1 MRSAVSEAVWA
12 GKARTLAFW
21 LVAVLAVASTWVL
34 VEAKP
39 AQAADFRVNSTA
51 DAGDALPGNG
61 QCATEILPEGVRG
74 ICTLRAAIEE
84 ANANDVSDTITFS
97 SGLSGTITLT
107 LGRLTIANDNTTGP
121 DLTIHGPEGSGLT
134 VSGNNNS
141 GVFAIAGA
149 EATID
154 RLTIRDGNTT
164 TDFGAGAGINNMIPG
179 TLTLTNSTVS
189 GNTSHFAG
197 GGIYNAGTM
206 MITNSTVSGNKVT
219 GYDHGGGIASFGTTL
234 TLTNSTVSDNT
245 AHLAGGGIYR
255 GGGTLTLT
263 NSTVSGNTAGNFG
276 GGIYLL
282 GDSAKLANTIVAG
295 NAAPSNGPDAFGAF
309 TSQGNNLIGN
319 ASGSSGWIT
328 SGTNKDLLDT
338 NPLLGPLQN
347 NTPGPT
353 ETRAI
358 WPGSPAI
365 DHAANDRCLFS
376 DQRGVARKDGDAN
389 GSVVCDIGAYER
401 SDFSSPKVSSTTPA
415 AGATGVRKG
424 ANIRATFSE
433 KMTRSTLSKTTFKL
447 FKVNSN
453 GSTTQIT
460 AVAFNSSVDG
470 LNATLDPSNL
480 LLANTKYKAVVSTQ
494 ARDLAG
500 NQLDQSSTTSGKQQ
514 KAWTFKTGSP

>member
-1 MRSAVSEAVWA
+1 MWA
-12 GKARTLAFW
+12 GRTSVLAFCF
-21 LVAVLAVASTWVL
+21 LAVLAAASTWVL
-34 VEAKP
+34 VGAKP
-39 AQAADFRVNSTA
+39 AHAADIRVNSTD

-107 LGRLTIANDNTTGP
+107 LGRLTIADDNTTGP

-141 GVFAIAGA
+141 GVFTIAGA

-154 RLTIRDGNTT
+154 RLTIRNGSSEFDP
-164 TDFGAGAGINNMIPG
+164 GAGIYNMVPG

-189 GNTSHFAG
+189 GNTSGSGFGG
-197 GGIYNAGTM
+197 GGIYNGGTM
-206 MITNSTVSGNKVT
+206 MITNSTVSGNKNT
-219 GYDHGGGIASFGTTL
+219 GYAHGGGIASFGPTL
-234 TLTNSTVSDNT
+234 TLTNSTVSGNT
-245 AHLAGGGIYR
+245 SYLAGGGIYK
-255 GGGTLTLT
+255 GGSTLTLT
-263 NSTVSGNTAGNFG
+263 NSTVSGNTAGNYG
-276 GGIYLL
+276 GGIFME
-282 GDSAKLANTIVAG
+282 GGTAKLANTIVAG
-295 NAAPSNGPDAFGAF
+295 NAAPSNGPDALGAF

-319 ASGSSGWIT
+319 VSGSSGWIT

-347 NTPGPT
+347 NGGPT
-353 ETRAI
+353 NTRAI

-365 DHAANDRCLFS
+365 DHAANDSCLLT
-376 DQRGVARKDGDAN
+376 DQRGVARKDGDGN

-401 SDFSSPKVSSTTPA
+401 SDFSSPKVASTTPA

-424 ANIRATFSE
+424 ANISATFSE

-453 GSTTQIT
+453 DSTTQIT
-460 AVAFNSSVDG
+460 AVAFSSSVDG
-470 LNATLDPSNL
+470 LKATLDPSNL
-480 LLANTKYKAVVSTQ
+480 LLANTKYKAVVTTQ

-514 KAWTFKTGSP
+514 KAWTFKTGG